1 MARNALGPRLAP
13 TPFDQQLALF
23 GGEKAQGADLNAL
36 ALAKSMR
43 ARGVPDDEIWQQTGW
58 ANDPVGWSFEVDDT
72 GFKEIGNA
80 LSPVAG
86 RAITRGYGQSYEHP
100 GLSKYYPDFM
110 SRSRVTVDPDLARR
124 EDVDGMVTEGNRVWV
139 DPLLPPGPRLSTG
152 LHETQ
157 HALDNY
163 EGRRR
168 FNAKDYLSDP
178 REQRAFNV
186 EYRQTLTPEQ
196 RRSLSPAST
205 LPAALKYYQDKD

>member
-1 MARNALGPRLAP
+1 MSRNALAPRRDP
-13 TPFDQQLALF
+13 VPYYDQQLALF
-23 GGEKAQGADLNAL
+23 GGEKAQGADLAAL
-36 ALAKSMR
+36 ERAKALQKNGQDPWA
-43 ARGVPDDEIWQQTGW
+43 EGW
-58 ANDPVGWSFEVDDT
+58 FLDPTGWSFEMDDSGYAET
-72 GFKEIGNA
+72 QNA

-86 RAITRGYGQSYEHP
+86 RAVTRPYGQTYTHP
-100 GLSKYYPDFM
+100 ELSRHYPDFM

-139 DPLLPPGPRLSTG
+139 DPLLAPGPRLSTG

-168 FNAKDYLSDP
+168 FQSRDYLQDP

-186 EYRQTLTPEQ
+186 EYRRTLTPEQ
-196 RRSLSPAST
+196 RRELSPLRT
-205 LPAALKYYQDKD
+205 MPNALRAYEEKE